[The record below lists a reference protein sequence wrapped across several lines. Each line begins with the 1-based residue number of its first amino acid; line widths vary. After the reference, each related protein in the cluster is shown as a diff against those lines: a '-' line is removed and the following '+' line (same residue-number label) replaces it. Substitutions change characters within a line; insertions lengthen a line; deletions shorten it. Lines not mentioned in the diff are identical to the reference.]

1 MQKFEGEIPII
12 IVYTRM
18 ISKSNF
24 NKMKEQINNKIKD
37 ATLIPILAE
46 AVINDDEDSYNTIK
60 SFGLDNLKNKTLEL
74 VKKKGNIFNIL
85 KNKSSEYIKEN
96 IYNENN
102 TFEEETKSKIV
113 NSFISNFRETKSE
126 NDFLSYIVKLLGINF
141 RKNDEQGNNISNYII
156 NILKEMEIL
165 FNDVKNI
172 IKIVKINVREYIDSI
187 IEMKSMNFLNAQ
199 ATIEKVR
206 QKSISNTLKKD
217 KEQFKN
223 IINAFLNLIQNESEQ
238 YFQNLYIKKMEDFE
252 NKFHNN
258 KNSVDIVDNN
268 IFTCYKNINDNKSEV
283 ISNEINCIKNETYNI
298 ISDKSSII
306 NYDIDYNEDIEDNND
321 DEDNE
326 DDND

>member
-1 MQKFEGEIPII
+1 MN
-12 IVYTRM
+12 Y
-18 ISKSNF
+18 IS
-24 NKMKEQINNKIKD
+24 
-37 ATLIPILAE
+37 
-46 AVINDDEDSYNTIK
+46 
-60 SFGLDNLKNKTLEL
+60 
-74 VKKKGNIFNIL
+74 
-85 KNKSSEYIKEN
+85 
-96 IYNENN
+96 
-102 TFEEETKSKIV
+102 
-113 NSFISNFRETKSE
+113 
-126 NDFLSYIVKLLGINF
+126 KLLGINF

-172 IKIVKINVREYIDSI
+172 IKIIKINVREYIDSI

-223 IINAFLNLIQNESEQ
+223 IINAFLTDNFYYISQKFIIYNFIYLKMISFSRTIKILSNKIIDNLIQNESEQ

-268 IFTCYKNINDNKSEV
+268 INTCYKNINDNKSEV

-298 ISDKSSII
+298 ISDQQSIMV
-306 NYDIDYNEDIEDNND
+306 NPCDYNEDIEDNND
-321 DEDNE
+321 DQDNE